1 MDPAEKTV
9 DVDVHHLYA
18 DESELIP
25 YLEEGYAERFEE
37 YGHPLVGGRGLNN
50 SPGFDGLWSDALPDG
65 PRDDETPT
73 ETMQRVLLDGHGVG
87 VAVLNGS
94 EPFWAPSSMPTKPY
108 ANALCRAYNDY
119 TVERWLEADDRF
131 RYAMTVNHHDPEDA
145 ATEIERVGDHPGVV
159 AVNLSPRTHRPLG
172 NEGYYPIYEAC
183 EAVGLPVTIHRGHG
197 AGGIHK
203 QPPTSAGYPTHGIET
218 RVTRHSQIQAQ
229 LSSFVFEG
237 TFDTFPD
244 LRVACLEWGWTWVPS
259 YLWRL
264 DQEWKNMR
272 TEVPWVEGPPSELM
286 IERIRL
292 DAQPIRGPSTDDHL
306 AETLEWID
314 GGDLLMYGSDF
325 PRREF
330 DDPEA
335 VLPSLAPPARERV
348 FSMNALEFF
357 SLA

>member
-1 MDPAEKTV
+1 MDPAETTV

-50 SPGFDGLWSDALPDG
+50 SPGFGGLWSDALSEV

-73 ETMQRVLLDGHGVG
+73 ETMQRVLLDGHGVD

-119 TVERWLEADDRF
+119 TVEHWLEADDRF

-145 ATEIERVGDHPGVV
+145 AAEIERVGDHPGVV

-218 RVTRHSQIQAQ
+218 RVTRHSQIQAH

-237 TFDTFPD
+237 TFDTFSD
-244 LRVACLEWGWTWVPS
+244 LRVACLEWGWTWLPS

-272 TEVPWVEGPPSELM
+272 TEVPWVEDPPSELM
-286 IERIRL
+286 VERIRL
-292 DAQPIRGPSTDDHL
+292 DAQPIQGPSTDEHL

-330 DDPEA
+330 DDPET
-335 VLPSLAPPARERV
+335 VLPSLAPAARERV
-348 FSMNALEFF
+348 FSRNALEFF